1 MTYYEARVVTIGDH
15 SPAGL
20 SHAYYNEPDGEPA
33 DIVVEVLGHYETF
46 EELQASAPE
55 HGKYFDKHYG
65 EDSGCW
71 LEAEEIDE

>member
-1 MTYYEARVVTIGDH
+1 MTYYEARVMTIGDH

-33 DIVVEVLGHYETF
+33 DIVVEVLGHYKTLK
-46 EELQASAPE
+46 ELEAAAPD
-55 HGKYFDKHYG
+55 HVKHFNIEYG
-65 EDSGCW
+65 ADSGCW